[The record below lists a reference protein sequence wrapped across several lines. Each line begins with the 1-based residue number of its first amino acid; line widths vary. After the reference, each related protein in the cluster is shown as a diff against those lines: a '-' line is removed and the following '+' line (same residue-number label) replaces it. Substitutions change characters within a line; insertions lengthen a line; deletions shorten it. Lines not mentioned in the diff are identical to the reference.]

1 MKEII
6 TAIAASDTKTIL
18 HVVHYKPEHE
28 VIGVI
33 QVLHGMTEHIGRYK
47 EFAKF
52 FTDKGYAVIGHDM
65 IGYGKTK
72 SYGMK
77 ETYLEHWEDAVT
89 DIESIRKFIQEKYP
103 DIPIYQLGIGM
114 GAYFGMAHQIQYPE
128 RYYKRIYI
136 GAGRKNKFLLK
147 LSSLYFDLKRL
158 RKRQQIPVPSDQILN
173 IFEKYYPENGDFS
186 WRYRSNSCR
195 EKYMDD
201 PLVNFQTTE
210 GTIAEILI
218 WTIMATLTS
227 IIGKIISVKLVG
239 NGISLILVSNIL
251 SSYPSDSANI
261 YEVLMKGKKTYI
273 AGLHLFFLLIL
284 ITALFIFTVWLQDT
298 EKKIPVTYSGKLQG
312 KSTFKGVST
321 NTIPIKLCPGGVVPI
336 IFASSLISFPILIAQ
351 IAGAKQNAVLKLLNS
366 GYWFNTSKPWYTFG
380 ALIYLVLIF
389 AFSYFYTE
397 ITMNPEEIAN
407 NIKKSGGNIAGIRA
421 GSSTAEYLRKQMK
434 YLIAIGSFCLCIIA
448 IIPFIVSGLTGL
460 SRLSFFGTSIIITV
474 SVILETKKLILSK
487 TQENYY
493 MNRVKKGELFRG

>member
-1 MKEII
+1 
-6 TAIAASDTKTIL
+6 
-18 HVVHYKPEHE
+18 
-28 VIGVI
+28 
-33 QVLHGMTEHIGRYK
+33 MTEHIGRYK

-201 PLVNFQTTE
+201 PLVNFKTTE
-210 GTIAEILI
+210 GTIAEILKVMQFVYATDLRKVLTPVMFI
-218 WTIMATLTS
+218 TGEEDPEEHFGKDTIRLNQDYRDAEVPVTL
-227 IIGKIISVKLVG
+227 KIIAG
-239 NGISLILVSNIL
+239 YRHDILHDACAENV
-251 SSYPSDSANI
+251 YDDI
-261 YEVLMKGKKTYI
+261 YR
-273 AGLHLFFLLIL
+273 
-284 ITALFIFTVWLQDT
+284 FIQ
-298 EKKIPVTYSGKLQG
+298 
-312 KSTFKGVST
+312 
-321 NTIPIKLCPGGVVPI
+321 
-336 IFASSLISFPILIAQ
+336 
-351 IAGAKQNAVLKLLNS
+351 
-366 GYWFNTSKPWYTFG
+366 
-380 ALIYLVLIF
+380 
-389 AFSYFYTE
+389 
-397 ITMNPEEIAN
+397 
-407 NIKKSGGNIAGIRA
+407 
-421 GSSTAEYLRKQMK
+421 AE
-434 YLIAIGSFCLCIIA
+434 S
-448 IIPFIVSGLTGL
+448 
-460 SRLSFFGTSIIITV
+460 
-474 SVILETKKLILSK
+474 
-487 TQENYY
+487 
-493 MNRVKKGELFRG
+493 